1 MSKFNSKFDL
11 IKDLQ
16 KQKKF
21 PEAIFIDD
29 MILELNDFDWKS
41 INVVTLTAGWG
52 YNDLK
57 DNTKQTINIIKEHMN
72 DLSN

>member
-1 MSKFNSKFDL
+1 
-11 IKDLQ
+11 
-16 KQKKF
+16 
-21 PEAIFIDD
+21 

>member
-1 MSKFNSKFDL
+1 
-11 IKDLQ
+11 
-16 KQKKF
+16 
-21 PEAIFIDD
+21 

-41 INVVTLTAGWG
+41 INVATLVPGWG

>member
-21 PEAIFIDD
+21 PEAIIIDD

-41 INVVTLTAGWG
+41 INVATLVAGWG